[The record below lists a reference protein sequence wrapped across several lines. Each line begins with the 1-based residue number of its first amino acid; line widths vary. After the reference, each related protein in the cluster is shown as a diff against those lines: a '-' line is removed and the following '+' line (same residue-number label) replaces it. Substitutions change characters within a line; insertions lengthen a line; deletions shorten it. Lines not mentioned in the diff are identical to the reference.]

1 MNIAGITAAGVC
13 ICVLILAVKNIR
25 SDIGQVISIAATVV
39 ICAAIIPFII
49 TIISAMQ
56 DFAELSRVGGEFL
69 TPVLKITGIAY
80 ISQIGADLCIDSG
93 ETSLAK
99 RIEAAGKIGITVI
112 ALPLA
117 KDAFMKIMEILL

>member
-25 SDIGQVISIAATVV
+25 SDIGQVISIVATVV
-39 ICAAIIPFII
+39 ICTAVIPFII
-49 TIISAMQ
+49 TIISTMQ
-56 DFAELSRVGGEFL
+56 DFAELSRAGGEVL

-80 ISQIGADLCIDSG
+80 ISQIGADLCADSG
-93 ETSLAK
+93 ESSLAK